1 MERTRWL
8 LQLTALGA
16 GWQQVDMIQCEGERN
31 TGGKGEQ
38 TGNEKDATV
47 QPKRWRLL
55 FLLCYY
61 FSDLPCMHLDP
72 GVNRLGLNITSVH
85 QTDSRPVT
93 PDIVFP
99 ICVILWSQ
107 EDGLKKK
114 TQQNKKVNTFHIY
127 SRTHTHA
134 SRIREASVS
143 SLPWGKLG
151 KKSDWLQNSKPC
163 KWKRKRAVST
173 AKLHSQRAEHLWEV
187 KTADLEDSFG
197 VTLEGLY
204 TLKTN
209 TTARCDYSCLWLL
222 SWLKYLPFQDVTE
235 V

>member
-114 TQQNKKVNTFHIY
+114 HSKTKRSIHFTYTRAHIHMHPG
-127 SRTHTHA
+127 S
-134 SRIREASVS
+134 EKPVLVPCLEE
-143 SLPWGKLG
+143 SLERGQT
-151 KKSDWLQNSKPC
+151 DY
-163 KWKRKRAVST
+163 
-173 AKLHSQRAEHLWEV
+173 
-187 KTADLEDSFG
+187 KTANHANERGREQFQQPSCIHSG
-197 VTLEGLY
+197 Q
-204 TLKTN
+204 N
-209 TTARCDYSCLWLL
+209 TSG
-222 SWLKYLPFQDVTE
+222 K
-235 V
+235 